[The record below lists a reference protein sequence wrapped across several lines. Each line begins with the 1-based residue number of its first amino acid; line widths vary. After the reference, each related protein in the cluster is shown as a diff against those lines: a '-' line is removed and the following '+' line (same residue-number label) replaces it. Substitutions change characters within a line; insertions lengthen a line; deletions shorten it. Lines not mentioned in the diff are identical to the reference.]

1 MDAGEKHPHE
11 WAVVPRA
18 LSRGRRVKPICQNH
32 LGNSRWFFISAQQDN
47 HLACLKGM
55 VRLLTDPQLA
65 YLIYLASQDGS
76 KHFGVYIAAAHDAT
90 DRAAAKEFRF
100 GEQSGDA

>member
-1 MDAGEKHPHE
+1 
-11 WAVVPRA
+11 
-18 LSRGRRVKPICQNH
+18 
-32 LGNSRWFFISAQQDN
+32 
-47 HLACLKGM
+47 M